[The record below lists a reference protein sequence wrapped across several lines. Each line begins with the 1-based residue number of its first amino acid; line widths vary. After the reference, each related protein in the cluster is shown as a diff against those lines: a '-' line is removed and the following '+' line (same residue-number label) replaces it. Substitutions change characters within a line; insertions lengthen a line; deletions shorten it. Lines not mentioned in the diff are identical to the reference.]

1 MNASE
6 ENEDG
11 DWTISV
17 ETPRVFKLIASL
29 AADPGAAPRAR
40 ACVVKAVLRLHRRE
54 TAVAEREAALKEAA
68 AKEAARL
75 AKEASTFPA
84 GDDVEVEVVAE
95 KSLEEVEREKLRR
108 AREEGDYLDLTSSQV
123 ETVTTPPNAKS
134 RTKKPSGR
142 RACPFPRSTLAAH
155 ARMMLP
161 GVLRGVLDVSRDA
174 GCHVLHA
181 TLREA
186 AVAALECDVAWRD
199 PQFETENAN
208 EKEKCPFAA
217 VQELAARVI
226 TASPSRNAHTL
237 RQNVAL
243 AVALARR
250 LVESAGLRALETEGA
265 GAADA
270 ADASAARAAPGAG
283 RRRGLDGGRPLE
295 ASSRRVSA
303 GNAFT
308 FAR

>member
-1 MNASE
+1 M
-6 ENEDG
+6 
-11 DWTISV
+11 
-17 ETPRVFKLIASL
+17 
-29 AADPGAAPRAR
+29 
-40 ACVVKAVLRLHRRE
+40 LRLHRRE
-54 TAVAEREAALKEAA
+54 TAVAEREAAWKEAA

-84 GDDVEVEVVAE
+84 GDDMEVEVVAE

-123 ETVTTPPNAKS
+123 ETVTTPPEREVANE
-134 RTKKPSGR
+134 KKPSGR

-199 PQFETENAN
+199 PQFGTENAN
-208 EKEKCPFAA
+208 EKEKSPFAA

-270 ADASAARAAPGAG
+270 ADAAAARGCARLDAPW
-283 RRRGLDGGRPLE
+283 
-295 ASSRRVSA
+295 
-303 GNAFT
+303 T
-308 FAR
+308 